1 MDLPTAPKLSVPH
14 HEPMSASGTTQDSY
28 IDVNKDVCPTAL
40 LFSALK
46 SLNLAGRAMIWS
58 LVIVLESSGIQ
69 HSLQDWAA
77 CVDVTAA
84 LPAKQGHRVGKGLT
98 LFNPT

>member
-1 MDLPTAPKLSVPH
+1 
-14 HEPMSASGTTQDSY
+14 
-28 IDVNKDVCPTAL
+28 
-40 LFSALK
+40 
-46 SLNLAGRAMIWS
+46 MIWS